1 MKIGQKIYFDYN
13 ATTPVDPGVVKLMN
27 KYYLQTFAN
36 AGSAHSFGMDAFEG
50 LDWARSTCAQ
60 SLNGMKEEILFTS
73 GGSESDNL
81 ALQGVISRYRTTHPE
96 KIPHLIIDTI
106 EHPAVFETAK
116 YLENKGVSV
125 TRLPVD
131 AEGFVTPEQVE
142 AAITPDTALI
152 SIMYAN
158 NEIGTINPI
167 GEIGKIAQQHGIL
180 FHTDAVQAYTK
191 IKINAQSDNVDLLS
205 VSAHKF
211 YGPKGVGF
219 LYVRNNLD
227 AQKNESTAS
236 RLLDPLMYGGSQEYN
251 MRPATENIPGVVGMA
266 KAIALAE
273 EDFEQEN
280 SRLLGLRDYLIDH
293 ILQEIPDTRLN
304 GSRTHRLP
312 HNVNICFQ
320 NIFAYDLMIKLDNA
334 GIMCSVGAACH
345 AGDTTPSR
353 VLLGIGLSSEQ
364 AEASMRFSI
373 GRWTTQ
379 EDVDT
384 LLQLLDKFVPTMRG

>member
-1 MKIGQKIYFDYN
+1 MKIGNKIYFDYN
-13 ATTPVDPGVVKLMN
+13 ATTPVHPEVAKIIN
-27 KYYLQTFAN
+27 NYYLQTFGN
-36 AGSAHSFGMDAFEG
+36 AGSAHSYGMDAYEG
-50 LDWARSTCAQ
+50 LDWARSMCAQ
-60 SLNGMKEEILFTS
+60 SLNGIKEEILFTS

-81 ALQGVISRYRTTHPE
+81 ALQGVISRYRRTHPG
-96 KIPHLIIDTI
+96 KTPHLIIDTI

-116 YLENKGVSV
+116 YLENKGVTV

-131 AEGFVTPEQVE
+131 AEGLVKPEQVE
-142 AAITPDTALI
+142 AAITPETALI

-167 GEIGKIAQQHGIL
+167 GEIGKIAHQHGIL

-191 IKINAQSDNVDLLS
+191 VMIDVQSENIDLLS

-219 LYVRNNLD
+219 LYVRNDPD
-227 AQKNESTAS
+227 AQKNESTAFQ
-236 RLLDPLMYGGSQEYN
+236 LLDPLMYGGSQESN
-251 MRPATENIPGVVGMA
+251 MRPATENVPGVVGMA
-266 KAIALAE
+266 KAIELAD
-273 EDFEQEN
+273 EDFKEEN
-280 SRLLGLRDYLIDH
+280 TRLKGLRDNLINH
-293 ILQEIPDTRLN
+293 ILKEIPNTQLN
-304 GSRTHRLP
+304 GSRSNRLP

-320 NIFAYDLMIKLDNA
+320 DVFAYDLMIKLDNA

-364 AEASMRFSI
+364 AESSMRFSI

>member
-1 MKIGQKIYFDYN
+1 
-13 ATTPVDPGVVKLMN
+13 
-27 KYYLQTFAN
+27 
-36 AGSAHSFGMDAFEG
+36 SAHSYGMDAYEG
-50 LDWARSTCAQ
+50 LDWARSMCAQ
-60 SLNGMKEEILFTS
+60 SLNGIKEEILFTS

-81 ALQGVISRYRTTHPE
+81 ALQGVISRYRRTHPG
-96 KIPHLIIDTI
+96 KTPHLIIDTI

-116 YLENKGVSV
+116 YLENKGVTV

-131 AEGFVTPEQVE
+131 AEGLVKPEQVE
-142 AAITPDTALI
+142 AAITPETALI

-167 GEIGKIAQQHGIL
+167 GEIGKIAHQHGIL

-191 IKINAQSDNVDLLS
+191 VMIDVQSENIDLLS

-219 LYVRNNLD
+219 LYVRNDPD
-227 AQKNESTAS
+227 AQKNESTAFQ
-236 RLLDPLMYGGSQEYN
+236 LLDPLMYGGSQESN
-251 MRPATENIPGVVGMA
+251 MRPATENVPGVVGMA
-266 KAIALAE
+266 KAIELAD
-273 EDFEQEN
+273 EDFKEEN
-280 SRLLGLRDYLIDH
+280 TRLKGLRDNLINH
-293 ILQEIPDTRLN
+293 ILKEIPNTQLN
-304 GSRTHRLP
+304 GSRSNRLP

-320 NIFAYDLMIKLDNA
+320 DVFAYDLMIKLDNA

-364 AEASMRFSI
+364 AESSMRFSI